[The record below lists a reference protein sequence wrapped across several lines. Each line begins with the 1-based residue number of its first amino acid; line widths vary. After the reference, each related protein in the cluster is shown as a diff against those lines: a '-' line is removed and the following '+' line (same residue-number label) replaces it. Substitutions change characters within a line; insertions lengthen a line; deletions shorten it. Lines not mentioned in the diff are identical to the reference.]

1 MATIF
6 RPCEISQSFLLC
18 YHPPGS
24 PADQLS
30 IIRRYVAGFHTP
42 PQEGH
47 ERVNIIVCVKQI
59 PDPETPAASFKV
71 DEAAKKVIPA
81 QGIAPVVNPYD
92 PQATEAA
99 LRLRDAAG
107 GGKITVISLGPE
119 TARDAIKH
127 ALAMGADEGILLSD
141 PGFDGIDNFQTAV
154 ALTKAIQKVGEFDLI
169 LMGRASA
176 DWDMGVVPTGVAQM
190 LGIPLVSVAKAI
202 EASGDGL
209 KVERVLDDGFQTV
222 ETPLPAVISISNEFG
237 EPRYPQLRQI
247 MLAAKKTVQIWS
259 AADLGLAAGELG
271 AANRWL
277 PLEAL
282 YVPKVESNVEIIEG
296 DSPAEKAANLAQ
308 KLRAAKLV

>member
-1 MATIF
+1 
-6 RPCEISQSFLLC
+6 
-18 YHPPGS
+18 
-24 PADQLS
+24 
-30 IIRRYVAGFHTP
+30 
-42 PQEGH
+42 
-47 ERVNIIVCVKQI
+47 VNIIVCVKQI

-99 LRLRDAAG
+99 LRLKDAAG
-107 GGKITVISLGPE
+107 EGKVTVISLGPDS
-119 TARDAIKH
+119 ARDAIKH
-127 ALAMGADEGILLSD
+127 ALAMGADEGVLLSD

-154 ALTKAIQKVGEFDLI
+154 ALSKAIQKLGEFDLI

-176 DWDMGVVPTGVAQM
+176 DWDMGVVPAGVGQL
-190 LGIPLVSVAKAI
+190 LGVPVVTVAKAI
-202 EASGDGL
+202 ETAGSGI

-222 ETPLPAVISISNEFG
+222 EVGLPAIVSISNEFG

-247 MLAAKKTVQIWS
+247 MLAAKKTVQVWT
-259 AADLGLAAGELG
+259 AADIGLDAGELG

-296 DSPAEKAANLAQ
+296 DTPEDKARNLAQ
-308 KLRAAKLV
+308 KLRAAKLI